1 MARGAKGHM
10 NIVAALEAGRVEGG
24 IGPGVFVAV
33 AGPSGAGKDTIIN
46 YARERLGDRADIVFV
61 RRVITR
67 QPDKA
72 FEDHDVLDP
81 EAFGEALRTR
91 RFCMVWEAH
100 GLQYGLPASI
110 DAEIAAGKVVVANIS
125 RGIIDDLADRYANL
139 ALVVVSA
146 HAHVIAQRLAARGR
160 ENDAAIA
167 ARLERRSSEDLV
179 RYGAIRLENSGPV
192 EVAGDRFTAVL
203 AAAANSIA
211 AGDTKS

>member
-1 MARGAKGHM
+1 MARGPKGHM
-10 NIVAALEAGRVEGG
+10 RPEEPVARAGAGPG

-33 AGPSGAGKDTIIN
+33 AGPSGAGKDTLIN
-46 YARERLGDRADIVFV
+46 YARAQLADNSDFVFV

-67 QPDKA
+67 QPDRTS
-72 FEDHDVLDP
+72 EDHDMLAPDDF
-81 EAFGEALRTR
+81 AAALAGN
-91 RFCMVWEAH
+91 RFAMVWEAH

-110 DAEIAAGKVVVANIS
+110 DADIAAGKVVIANIS
-125 RGIIDDLADRYANL
+125 RGIIDDLADRFANL

-167 ARLERRSSEDLV
+167 ARLTRRATEDMV

-192 EVAGDRFTAVL
+192 EVAGDRLTAVL
-203 AAAANSIA
+203 MAAANSIA
-211 AGDTKS
+211 AGETKA